1 MAVKPVLRPIL
12 PSRGF
17 LLILTIES
25 AGSTRLRTAGYPC
38 VSITQMTTS
47 ENYILPEPT
56 LRRMPWY
63 LAYIEILKATGAKTV
78 STTRIS
84 RALNVDSSQIAK
96 DLSFLNI
103 KGKTRIG
110 YDIADLS
117 AALRDFLGFSRAH
130 NAIIV
135 GIGSLGGALLHDKG
149 LAKYGLNIVAGFDV
163 DPRVAGTTISG
174 VPVYGVEEMEKVRR
188 ATGAEIGILTVPAD
202 KAQLTADIMVS
213 TGIKAIW
220 NFTPYRVRVAE
231 GIVMANTSIYAHLAL
246 IYNRLNADM
255 SGC

>member
-1 MAVKPVLRPIL
+1 
-12 PSRGF
+12 
-17 LLILTIES
+17 
-25 AGSTRLRTAGYPC
+25 
-38 VSITQMTTS
+38 MTNTDS
-47 ENYILPEPT
+47 YILPEPT

-63 LAYIEILKATGAKTV
+63 LAYIEILKATGEETV

-110 YDIADLS
+110 YDISVLAD
-117 AALRDFLGFSRAH
+117 ALRDFLGFSCVH

-135 GIGSLGGALLHDKG
+135 GTGSLGGALLHDKG
-149 LAKYGLNIVAGFDV
+149 LAKYGLKIVAGFDV
-163 DPRVAGTTISG
+163 DPDLIGTTVSG
-174 VPVYGVEEMEKVRR
+174 VPVYSVDDMEDVRR
-188 ATGAEIGILTVPAD
+188 ATGADIGILTVPAH

-246 IYNRLNADM
+246 IYNRLNADI
-255 SGC
+255 SAC

>member
-1 MAVKPVLRPIL
+1 
-12 PSRGF
+12 
-17 LLILTIES
+17 
-25 AGSTRLRTAGYPC
+25 
-38 VSITQMTTS
+38 
-47 ENYILPEPT
+47 
-56 LRRMPWY
+56 MPWY

-110 YDIADLS
+110 YDITDL
-117 AALRDFLGFSRAH
+117 AEALRDFLGFSRVH

-135 GIGSLGGALLHDKG
+135 GVGSLGAALLHDKG

-163 DPRVAGTTISG
+163 APQIAGTRISG
-174 VPVYGVEEMEKVRR
+174 VPVYSVDDMERVRR
-188 ATGAEIGILTVPAD
+188 QTGAEIGILTVPAD

-220 NFTPYRVRVAE
+220 NFTPYRVRVAD

-246 IYNRLNADM
+246 IYNRLSAGDA
-255 SGC
+255 S